1 MKTNYEEA
9 RDKLTTTELNKLKS
23 AAINKNGTKL
33 RIIKEN
39 VQDEELAHELF
50 LSTAQKNKIRNVFD
64 SKMLKDVKCLKT
76 LFSKMIQLGGCLGN
90 KTGNTICKS
99 SKKNTK

>member
-50 LSTAQKNKIRNVFD
+50 LSTAQKNKIRNVFA

-76 LFSKMIQLGGCLGN
+76 LFSKMMQLGGCLGN
-90 KTGNTICKS
+90 KKGNTICKS